1 MGVKEHTSDVD
12 GNEDDEDE
20 KLRKIKKISTWCK
33 EDRLNF
39 YSAVS
44 YVSSKLVKKRA
55 YFCIFFYIIIWS
67 KKSFDLAAYSSV
79 SYVR

>member
-1 MGVKEHTSDVD
+1 MKEHTSDVD

-44 YVSSKLVKKRA
+44 YVSGKLVA
-55 YFCIFFYIIIWS
+55 
-67 KKSFDLAAYSSV
+67 
-79 SYVR
+79 